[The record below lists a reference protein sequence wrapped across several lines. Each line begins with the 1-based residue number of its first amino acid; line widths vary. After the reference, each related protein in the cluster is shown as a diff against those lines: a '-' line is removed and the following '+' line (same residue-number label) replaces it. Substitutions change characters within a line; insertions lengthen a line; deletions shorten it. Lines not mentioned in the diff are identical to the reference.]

1 MMRMKSVLLIMLQSN
16 ILYLK
21 EVAVNAGVRD
31 DITKEKV

>member
-31 DITKEKV
+31 YITKEEV